1 MIIYD
6 FLFNDENIVLYIMMT
21 IVNILNTLFIY
32 EKNVHEKI
40 TNKYLISEEEILKIK
55 FLSAMF
61 ISFLSP
67 LGIYI
72 LN

>member
-6 FLFNDENIVLYIMMT
+6 FLFNDENIVLYILMT

-40 TNKYLISEEEILKIK
+40 KNKYLISEEEILKIK